1 MESREKHL
9 QDLSEIRSLMERSSR
24 FISLSGLSGISA
36 GISALLGA
44 AAIYWYFDITPFVH
58 KAYYARSGWTP
69 KLDLEPMVF
78 LSIVAGLVLLFA
90 LAGGVYFTTKKARK
104 KGQPIWNKL
113 SQKLLLNLLIPLVT
127 GGLFCLA
134 LIKQGQFGLIAPAT
148 LIFYGLALVNGGK
161 YTLTDIHYLGL
172 SEIGLGL
179 LALFYYGYGLEFWA
193 IGFGVLHIV
202 YGIVMYQKY
211 ERND

>member
-1 MESREKHL
+1 
-9 QDLSEIRSLMERSSR
+9 MERSSR

-44 AAIYWYFDITPFVH
+44 AAIYWYFDMTPFIN
-58 KAYYARSGWTP
+58 KAYYAGSGWTP
-69 KLDLEPMVF
+69 KLGIEPMVF
-78 LSIVAGLVLLFA
+78 LSIVATLVLFFA
-90 LAGGVYFTTKKARK
+90 LAGGVYFTTQKARK
-104 KGQPIWNKL
+104 KGQQIWNKL

-134 LIKQGQFGLIAPAT
+134 LIKQGQFGMVAPAT

-172 SEIGLGL
+172 SEIALGL
-179 LALFYYGYGLEFWA
+179 LALFYYGYGLEFWT
-193 IGFGVLHIV
+193 IGFGVLHII
-202 YGIVMYQKY
+202 YGAVMYQKY
-211 ERND
+211 EKND